1 MHSGIVEALEAGPL
15 TILRLE
21 QFCRMR
27 RTDFR
32 RRLNHLIAIG
42 VVIRDGH
49 GIPGDPYIYSLRGW
63 ELLKTCA
70 SEREIMVL
78 GR

>member
-1 MHSGIVEALEAGPL
+1 MHSGIVEALEAGPMSAG
-15 TILRLE
+15 TLE

-32 RRLNHLIAIG
+32 RRLKHLVGIGAI
-42 VVIRDGH
+42 IREGG

-63 ELLKTCA
+63 ELRKTCA
-70 SEREIMVL
+70 SEP
-78 GR
+78 